1 MNFFWQISHSWIF
14 LSEIVLSSSVS
25 IVFFLTLF
33 TLSYTLAFSLC
44 VILFII
50 FLSIFLSSTLSLF
63 FSLSLPHSLTVLVS
77 PSLSLSLSL
86 TLFLLPSLSLLFM
99 VLLSVLLSLLISL
112 SLPPSLSLVWICP
125 CFCSQSLH
133 SSIVEQ
139 LSLCRVKI
147 RQQRKFELTPR
158 FNGPRV
164 TVGWD
169 RPVPAMLRK
178 LCPDSNLM
186 LNFPVK
192 RQDEVNARTR
202 SKIFGIGE
210 AVDLL
215 FLPLDRKSSPL

>member
-1 MNFFWQISHSWIF
+1 MRVFWQISHSWMF
-14 LSEIVLSSSVS
+14 LFEIVLSSSVS

-63 FSLSLPHSLTVLVS
+63 FSLSLPLSLTVLVS

-86 TLFLLPSLSLLFM
+86 SFSFHRSLSCSWCFF
-99 VLLSVLLSLLISL
+99 LSFCLYFSL

-125 CFCSQSLH
+125 CFCSQSVH

-147 RQQRKFELTPR
+147 RQQRKFELTPS

-192 RQDEVNARTR
+192 RQDEVNARKR
-202 SKIFGIGE
+202 YKIFGIGE

-215 FLPLDRKSSPL
+215 FLPLESEPSFL

>member
-63 FSLSLPHSLTVLVS
+63 FSLSLPLSLTVLVS
-77 PSLSLSLSL
+77 PSLSLS
-86 TLFLLPSLSLLFM
+86 SLSLSFSFHRS
-99 VLLSVLLSLLISL
+99 LSCSWCFFLSFCLYLSL

-125 CFCSQSLH
+125 CFCSQTLH

-147 RQQRKFELTPR
+147 RQQRKFELAPR

-192 RQDEVNARTR
+192 RQDEVNARKR

-215 FLPLDRKSSPL
+215 FLP